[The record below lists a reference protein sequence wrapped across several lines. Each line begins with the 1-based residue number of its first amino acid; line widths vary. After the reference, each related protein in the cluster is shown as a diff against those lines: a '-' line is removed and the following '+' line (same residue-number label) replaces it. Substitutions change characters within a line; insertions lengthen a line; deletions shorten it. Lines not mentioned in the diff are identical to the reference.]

1 MADDVQRLLLQID
14 ASATLLRQEVAK
26 ARGDID
32 NFADRSE
39 RRLRNVQNGFTGI
52 GGAATAAVGKIA
64 ALASGLLSVGQAAQ
78 FIVRANADFQRL
90 SAQLEVATGSTLAAS
105 AAMKELEQFA
115 AETPFTLNQVVEGF
129 IRLKNLG
136 LDPNIETMR
145 SFGNTSA
152 AMGKDVMQFIEA
164 VADAATGEFE
174 RLKEF
179 GIKASKEGDKV
190 KFTFQGV
197 TTTVTNSAD
206 AITAYLKSLGD
217 ESGAFAGSM
226 AKQMDTIDGKISN
239 LIDSAGR
246 LAVTIGQLGF
256 SDFFMRQLEEASK
269 RIEGLNQE
277 LRGTARIRQFEGTGA
292 MMNATQDEKVE
303 AGSVEGMRNRL
314 TRQANDA
321 MLARIAAERAR
332 ERGQLIGG
340 GAATIERTRQAEAEA
355 RERLTRFENQ
365 VVMPDIVGRFPL
377 NERGQFGK
385 APKPQQQPASS
396 TKTAKSK
403 AAKAGPQEFTLASM
417 EQGWALR
424 QLSDAGTPAN
434 IEMSNQAL
442 RSVADTMDEL
452 ASYDFQIN
460 PIGQEQ
466 IALAEDY
473 TRTLTEGLAQ
483 AVVYGRNFGDVLKGL
498 AQQIAASGLI
508 NILSGGKLGTS
519 FGDALGG
526 LGKIFGGKRETG
538 GPVEKG
544 KSYIVGEK
552 RPELFVPKQD
562 GFVMPRVP
570 AEFGKGDD
578 EEPRLAGLRE
588 QLQSLRL
595 PAAPE
600 TNRAATAM
608 QRDETPEQ
616 QATARLMKELKAKFG
631 GFRETGGSVMPGK
644 AYVVGEKRPEVFVP
658 STAGYI
664 MPRVPTGQGGNG
676 GQQSVS
682 VTVNPSPLFITT
694 VTQGA
699 QMAAQETL
707 RKTTRQ
713 RMPQS
718 AGV

>member
-26 ARGDID
+26 ARNDID
-32 NFADRSE
+32 GFADRGAAK
-39 RRLRNVQNGFTGI
+39 LKKIDAGFAGI
-52 GGAATAAVGKIA
+52 GIAANAATARIA
-64 ALASGLLSVGQAAQ
+64 GFAAGLLTVGQAAS
-78 FIVRANADFQRL
+78 FMVRANADMQRL
-90 SAQLEVATGSTLAAS
+90 SAMLEVATGSAGS
-105 AAMKELEQFA
+105 AATAMSQLQAFA
-115 AETPFTLNQVVEGF
+115 AETPFTLGQVTEAY
-129 IRLKNLG
+129 IKLKNLG
-136 LDPNIETMR
+136 LDPSVDAMR

-152 AMGKDVMQFIEA
+152 AMGKDLMQFIEA
-164 VADAATGEFE
+164 VADASTGQFE
-174 RLKEF
+174 RLLDF
-179 GIKASKEGDKV
+179 GIKASKSGEQV

-197 TTTVTNSAD
+197 TTTVQNNAA
-206 AITAYLKSLGD
+206 AITSFLRSLGD
-217 ESGAFAGSM
+217 EGGVFAASM
-226 AKQMDTIDGKISN
+226 TKQMDTIDGKLSN
-239 LIDSAGR
+239 LEDAAGR
-246 LAVTIGQLGF
+246 LATTVGSMGFNSAFIQTLDYLSNTMSGMAAMLQSRGWKGLFASHDDIMQAATPKGNAEVLRARRDAAARELDAARNARVLGKPQPQMVANAKAAFDARNREYVT
-256 SDFFMRQLEEASK
+256 FMRA
-269 RIEGLNQE
+269 
-277 LRGTARIRQFEGTGA
+277 
-292 MMNATQDEKVE
+292 NADV
-303 AGSVEGMRNRL
+303 ADPMS
-314 TRQANDA
+314 
-321 MLARIAAERAR
+321 
-332 ERGQLIGG
+332 
-340 GAATIERTRQAEAEA
+340 
-355 RERLTRFENQ
+355 RFA
-365 VVMPDIVGRFPL
+365 L
-377 NERGQFGK
+377 NERGPFGA
-385 APKPQQQPASS
+385 APTAPTSS
-396 TKTAKSK
+396 TKTAEPKTT
-403 AAKAGPQEFTLASM
+403 KAGPQEFTLASM
-417 EQGWALR
+417 ESGWALR

-473 TRTLTEGLAQ
+473 ARTLTEGLAQ

-526 LGKIFGGKRETG
+526 LGKIFGGFREAG
-538 GPVEKG
+538 GPVQKG

-570 AEFGKGDD
+570 AEFGKSDD

-664 MPRVPTGQGGNG
+664 MPRVPTGQGEG